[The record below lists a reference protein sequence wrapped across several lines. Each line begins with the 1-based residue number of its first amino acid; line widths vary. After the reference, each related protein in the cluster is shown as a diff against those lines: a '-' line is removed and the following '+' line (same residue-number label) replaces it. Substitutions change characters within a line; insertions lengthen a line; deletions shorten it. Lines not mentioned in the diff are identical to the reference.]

1 VPHLIFL
8 FIFSIYEVLVLLD
21 GDLRRFD
28 VILLNFNKNLCLD
41 LVCAPLGFSLYFL
54 YIYIYIYEVFVL
66 LCCSRTVAFTSR
78 LISRSVFLP
87 LARDSVSST
96 LCQSLG
102 FGFFLFVASHETTAP
117 ASFSFSRSIFLP
129 VSYCVWFHA
138 GDCFARPAVLLS
150 GAGLLSTSRAQV
162 TVSCSLRS

>member
-1 VPHLIFL
+1 VPHLVFL
-8 FIFSIYEVLVLLD
+8 FIFSIYEVLVLLG
-21 GDLRRFD
+21 GDLRRFG
-28 VILLNFNKNLCLD
+28 VILLNFNKKLYLD

-54 YIYIYIYEVFVL
+54 YIYEVFVL
-66 LCCSRTVAFTSR
+66 LCCSRTVAVTSR